1 MNVNRFELTQRYTE
15 TLNLSI
21 LDSSKCIVTFDNRL
35 KESHAN
41 FIDKSKIYNNI
52 IVLRSRILIS
62 TFCVLVFSVGL
73 LYSYI
78 GINWTFAQIEITTDE
93 KITPPIFNET
103 KSQDA
108 QPRPDISYSA
118 LNKDTI
124 VGEVLNNFS
133 YPIELV
139 RITATVYDKNG
150 IIVATGDKY
159 VNDYLIKPGNR
170 SGFDIFLDETLP
182 NKSKYTL
189 TTSFEK
195 SEDDKPEALQL
206 SVGKNSKSS
215 NNFRVLGEVMNQG
228 KNAANSVKVSAI
240 FYDNEHKVINT
251 DYVFTNPDIIS
262 PNKKAPFEF
271 SFYTDNPERIKS
283 MAFNVQSDEY
293 SLMTNNGQNKTET
306 ES

>member
-1 MNVNRFELTQRYTE
+1 MKYTLPGKLLTNSIDKYFSEYLAKNWHSASQFSR
-15 TLNLSI
+15 LPCLSI
-21 LDSSKCIVTFDNRL
+21 AIAGFLFSLMASSTN
-35 KESHAN
+35 
-41 FIDKSKIYNNI
+41 
-52 IVLRSRILIS
+52 
-62 TFCVLVFSVGL
+62 
-73 LYSYI
+73 
-78 GINWTFAQIEITTDE
+78 AQIEVTVDE
-93 KITPPIFNET
+93 NVSTPISNSTLSE
-103 KSQDA
+103 DA
-108 QPRPDISYSA
+108 EPRPDILYSA

-159 VNDYLIKPGNR
+159 VNDYLIKPGSR

-182 NKSKYTL
+182 SKSKYAL

-195 SEDDKPEALQL
+195 SEDDKPEVLQL

-215 NNFRVLGEVMNQG
+215 NTFRVLGEVMNQG
-228 KNAANSVKVSAI
+228 KNDANAVKVSAI
-240 FYDNEHKVINT
+240 FYDEKHKVTDT

-271 SFYTDNPERIKS
+271 SFYVDNPEKIKS

-293 SLMTNNGQNKTET
+293 SLITDNGQNNTI
-306 ES
+306 SQQ

>member
-1 MNVNRFELTQRYTE
+1 MVIAGFLFS
-15 TLNLSI
+15 LV
-21 LDSSKCIVTFDNRL
+21 SST
-35 KESHAN
+35 AN
-41 FIDKSKIYNNI
+41 
-52 IVLRSRILIS
+52 
-62 TFCVLVFSVGL
+62 
-73 LYSYI
+73 
-78 GINWTFAQIEITTDE
+78 AQIEVTVDE
-93 KITPPIFNET
+93 NMSTPTFNDTLSE
-103 KSQDA
+103 DA
-108 QPRPDISYSA
+108 EPRPDILYSA

-150 IIVATGDKY
+150 VIVATGDKY
-159 VNDYLIKPGNR
+159 VNDYLIKPGYR

-182 NKSKYTL
+182 SKSKYTL

-195 SEDDKPEALQL
+195 SENDKPEALQL

-215 NNFRVLGEVMNQG
+215 NSFRVFGEVMNQG
-228 KNAANSVKVSAI
+228 KNDANAVKVSAI
-240 FYDNEHKVINT
+240 FYGEKHKVVDT

-271 SFYTDNPERIKS
+271 SFYVDNPEKIKF

-293 SLMTNNGQNKTET
+293 SLITNNNQNKTK
-306 ES
+306 SSP

>member
-1 MNVNRFELTQRYTE
+1 M
-15 TLNLSI
+15 
-21 LDSSKCIVTFDNRL
+21 TFKNRL
-35 KESHAN
+35 KGSPSN
-41 FIDKSKIYNNI
+41 FIDMFKINNKI
-52 IVLRSRILIS
+52 IVLRSRFLTS
-62 TFCVLVFSVGL
+62 TFCALVVSVGL

-78 GINWTFAQIEITTDE
+78 GLNWTFAQIEITTDE
-93 KITPPIFNET
+93 KITLPIFNET
-103 KSQDA
+103 KSEDA
-108 QPRPDISYSA
+108 QPRPNILYSA

-139 RITATVYDKNG
+139 RITATVYDKNDV
-150 IIVATGDKY
+150 IVATGDKY
-159 VNDYLIKPGNR
+159 VNDYLIKPGSR

-182 NKSKYTL
+182 TNTKYTL

-206 SVGKNSKSS
+206 SVGKNSKGS

-228 KNAANSVKVSAI
+228 ENAANSVKVSAI
-240 FYDNEHKVINT
+240 FYDEKHKVIDT

-271 SFYTDNPERIKS
+271 SFYRDNPEKIKS

-293 SLMTNNGQNKTET
+293 SLLTSDGQNKTK
-306 ES
+306 SQP

>member
-1 MNVNRFELTQRYTE
+1 MKYTLRGKLLTNSIDTYFPEYLARNSQSARQFSS
-15 TLNLSI
+15 LLCLSMAI
-21 LDSSKCIVTFDNRL
+21 AGFLFLLITST
-35 KESHAN
+35 AN
-41 FIDKSKIYNNI
+41 
-52 IVLRSRILIS
+52 
-62 TFCVLVFSVGL
+62 
-73 LYSYI
+73 
-78 GINWTFAQIEITTDE
+78 AQIEVTVDGNMS
-93 KITPPIFNET
+93 TPTFNDTLSE
-103 KSQDA
+103 DA
-108 QPRPDISYSA
+108 EPGPDILYSA

-150 IIVATGDKY
+150 VIVATGDKY

-182 NKSKYTL
+182 SKSKYAL

-195 SEDDKPEALQL
+195 SEDDKLEALQL
-206 SVGKNSKSS
+206 SVGKNSKTT
-215 NNFRVLGEVMNQG
+215 NTFRVLGEVMNQG
-228 KNAANSVKVSAI
+228 KNDANAVKVSAI
-240 FYDNEHKVINT
+240 FYDEKHKVMDT

-271 SFYTDNPERIKS
+271 SFYVENPEKIKS

-293 SLMTNNGQNKTET
+293 SLITDNGQNNTIPQQ
-306 ES
+306 

>member
-1 MNVNRFELTQRYTE
+1 MAVAGFLFS
-15 TLNLSI
+15 LMA
-21 LDSSKCIVTFDNRL
+21 SST
-35 KESHAN
+35 S
-41 FIDKSKIYNNI
+41 
-52 IVLRSRILIS
+52 
-62 TFCVLVFSVGL
+62 
-73 LYSYI
+73 
-78 GINWTFAQIEITTDE
+78 AQIEVTVDE
-93 KITPPIFNET
+93 VTSTQISNSTQSENAE
-103 KSQDA
+103 
-108 QPRPDISYSA
+108 PRPDILYSA

-182 NKSKYTL
+182 SKSKYNL

-206 SVGKNSKSS
+206 SVGKNSK
-215 NNFRVLGEVMNQG
+215 NTNTFRVLGEVMNQG
-228 KNAANSVKVSAI
+228 KNDANAVKVSAI
-240 FYDNEHKVINT
+240 FYDDKHKVIDT
-251 DYVFTNPDIIS
+251 DYVFTNPDVIR

-271 SFYTDNPERIKS
+271 SFYTDNPEKIKS

-293 SLMTNNGQNKTET
+293 SLITNNGQNNTIPHQ
-306 ES
+306 

>member
-1 MNVNRFELTQRYTE
+1 M
-15 TLNLSI
+15 
-21 LDSSKCIVTFDNRL
+21 TFKNRL
-35 KESHAN
+35 KESPSN
-41 FIDKSKIYNNI
+41 FIDMFKINNKI
-52 IVLRSRILIS
+52 IALRSRFLTS
-62 TFCVLVFSVGL
+62 TFCALVVAVGL
-73 LYSYI
+73 LSSYV
-78 GINWTFAQIEITTDE
+78 GLNWTFAQIEITTDE

-103 KSQDA
+103 KSEDA
-108 QPRPDISYSA
+108 QPRPNILYSA

-139 RITATVYDKNG
+139 RITATVYDKND

-159 VNDYLIKPGNR
+159 VNDYLIKPGSR

-182 NKSKYTL
+182 SHTKYTL
-189 TTSFEK
+189 TTSFEQ

-206 SVGKNSKSS
+206 SVGKNSKGS

-228 KNAANSVKVSAI
+228 ENAANSVKVSAI
-240 FYDNEHKVINT
+240 FYDEKPKVIDT

-271 SFYTDNPERIKS
+271 SFYVDNPEKIKS

-293 SLMTNNGQNKTET
+293 SLITDNGQNNTIPQQ
-306 ES
+306 

>member
-1 MNVNRFELTQRYTE
+1 MNNTA

-21 LDSSKCIVTFDNRL
+21 LDSNECIVIFNNRS
-35 KESHAN
+35 KESHTN
-41 FIDKSKIYNNI
+41 FIPVSRINNI
-52 IVLRSRILIS
+52 IIALRSKFLIS
-62 TFCVLVFSVGL
+62 ILCGLVLSVGL

-78 GINWTFAQIEITTDE
+78 GLNWTFAQIEITIDK

-108 QPRPDISYSA
+108 QPRPDILYSA

-133 YPIELV
+133 YPIEIV

-150 IIVATGDKY
+150 VIVATGEKY
-159 VNDYLIKPGNR
+159 VNDYLIKPGTR

-182 NKSKYTL
+182 SNSKYTL

-206 SVGKNSKSS
+206 SIGKNSKGS
-215 NNFRVLGEVMNQG
+215 NNFRVLGEVMNQD
-228 KNAANSVKVSAI
+228 KNNANAVKVSAI
-240 FYDNEHKVINT
+240 FYDNEHKVIDT
-251 DYVFTNPDIIS
+251 DYVFTNPDIIN

-271 SFYTDNPERIKS
+271 SFYTDNPEKIKF

-293 SLMTNNGQNKTET
+293 SLMTNKGQNNTK
-306 ES
+306 SQP

>member
-1 MNVNRFELTQRYTE
+1 MKYTLPGKLLT
-15 TLNLSI
+15 NS
-21 LDSSKCIVTFDNRL
+21 
-35 KESHAN
+35 
-41 FIDKSKIYNNI
+41 IDKSFPDYSAKNSQSSRQF
-52 IVLRSRILIS
+52 RSLLCSSMVIAGFLFSLVSS
-62 TFCVLVFSVGL
+62 TA
-73 LYSYI
+73 
-78 GINWTFAQIEITTDE
+78 NAQIEVTVDE
-93 KITPPIFNET
+93 NMSTPTFNDTLSE
-103 KSQDA
+103 DA
-108 QPRPDISYSA
+108 EPSPDILYSA

-124 VGEVLNNFS
+124 VGEMLNNFS

-182 NKSKYTL
+182 SKSKYTL

-195 SEDDKPEALQL
+195 SENDKPEALQL

-215 NNFRVLGEVMNQG
+215 NSFRVFGEVMNQG
-228 KNAANSVKVSAI
+228 KNDANAVKVSAI
-240 FYDNEHKVINT
+240 FYDEKHKVVDT

-271 SFYTDNPERIKS
+271 SFYVDNPEKIKF

-293 SLMTNNGQNKTET
+293 SLITNNNQNKTK
-306 ES
+306 SSP